1 MKPIRDLSQPFS
13 RGLAFAWLI
22 IVGVPLVASVLLDTP
37 ADGLPLLGIVVW
49 IALMRYA
56 RRLSPA
62 LRADMLT
69 RDGKYTQALD
79 MAERALAV
87 DGEGAWM
94 GPRRLVWLNRRTT
107 ALLALGEYDAALGSA
122 IEALVSHAD
131 SETISNCAQALVRL
145 NRYEEATRAAR
156 LALSLSRERSLT
168 AQTSL
173 AMVMLASE
181 RPAEAEALARA
192 AHVDARSLLP
202 LVRPEQFA
210 ICLATLSRAE
220 RTLGRREE
228 AERRLLELRKSI
240 HKSSFLHAIAMIEE
254 ADAHC
259 ETEEERGRAWGLI
272 FAARGLAP
280 DYTYW
285 FALQPGTFAALRGDA
300 RLTDLVAAAER
311 RFAEFARRAPGMA
324 VVEKALAFATRTG
337 TSRPA
342 AQSSREALLAQ
353 VFTLGGT
360 FALLLFWTW
369 RFFLSGNG

>member
-202 LVRPEQFA
+202 LVRPEQYA

-240 HKSSFLHAIAMIEE
+240 HKSSFLHAMVMIEE
-254 ADAHC
+254 ADAHW
-259 ETEEERGRAWGLI
+259 ETEEERARAWGLI

-285 FALQPGTFAALRGDA
+285 FALQPGTFAAFRDDA
-300 RLTDLVAAAER
+300 RLTELVAAAER
-311 RFAEFARRAPGMA
+311 RFAEIATRAPGTE

-360 FALLLFWTW
+360 FVLLLFWTW
-369 RFFLSGNG
+369 HFFLATGA